1 MNMNEEF
8 EPVPIKKVIES
19 LMDLTKSIPNE
30 YLHIFSDITR
40 NDLKE
45 IQKVW
50 GDIPVQQK
58 IDLLTG
64 LEMMMEADS
73 FMLCDDI
80 AKFALE
86 DTDPNVRNRAIS
98 LLWECSD
105 PEVARRFLYL
115 LHNDTNLIVKIS
127 AASAL
132 GKFIL
137 LGELEEFSQTLYKQI
152 LNDLI
157 ELYYRDITK
166 SLKQELIKSLGYS
179 DRSEITSMIQE
190 SYEST
195 EASWQLASVIA
206 MGRSADPKKWKSQII
221 NMIMNS
227 DAYYPVRIEAV
238 KAAGELEI
246 SSARPILLQMFE
258 EEREDVEMNFHIIW
272 ALSKI
277 GGEGVR
283 EALVRRMEI
292 TEDKD
297 EIEILEKAIDNLD
310 FAEQLPD
317 LDI

>member
-1 MNMNEEF
+1 MENSEIKIYNTPDGKASNEVKLEKDTVWLSQKQMAELF
-8 EPVPIKKVIES
+8 DKDSDTIGLHLKNIY
-19 LMDLTKSIPNE
+19 KS
-30 YLHIFSDITR
+30 
-40 NDLKE
+40 
-45 IQKVW
+45 
-50 GDIPVQQK
+50 
-58 IDLLTG
+58 
-64 LEMMMEADS
+64 
-73 FMLCDDI
+73 
-80 AKFALE
+80 
-86 DTDPNVRNRAIS
+86 
-98 LLWECSD
+98 
-105 PEVARRFLYL
+105 
-115 LHNDTNLIVKIS
+115 
-127 AASAL
+127 
-132 GKFIL
+132 
-137 LGELEEFSQTLYKQI
+137 GELEEFSQTLYKQI

-157 ELYYRDITK
+157 ELYYRDIAK

-297 EIEILEKAIDNLD
+297 EIWW
-310 FAEQLPD
+310 F
-317 LDI
+317 

>member
-1 MNMNEEF
+1 MKMDEEF
-8 EPVPIKKVIES
+8 EPIPIKKVVES
-19 LMDLTKSIPNE
+19 LLDSTKPIPDQ

-40 NDLKE
+40 NDLRE
-45 IQKVW
+45 IKKVW
-50 GDIPVQQK
+50 VDIPVQQK

-73 FMLCDDI
+73 FVLCDDM

-86 DTDPNVRNRAIS
+86 DLDPNVRSRAIS

-105 PEVARRFLYL
+105 PEVARRFLHL
-115 LHNDTNLIVKIS
+115 LHNDPNLIVKLS

-137 LGELEEFSQTLYKQI
+137 LGELDEFSQNLHKQI

-157 ELYYRDITK
+157 DLYHQDIEK
-166 SLKQELIKSLGYS
+166 SLKQELVKSLGYS
-179 DRSEITSMIQE
+179 GIPEITSMIQE

-195 EASWQLASVIA
+195 DDSWQLASVIA
-206 MGRSADPKKWKSQII
+206 MGRSADPKKWKSQVIS
-221 NMIMNS
+221 MITDS
-227 DAYYPVRIEAV
+227 DAYHPVRIEAV

-246 SSARPILLQMFE
+246 SSTRPILLQMFE
-258 EEREDVEMNFHIIW
+258 DESEDVEMNLHIIW

-283 EALVRRMEI
+283 EALVRRMEK

-297 EIEILEKAIDNLD
+297 EIEVLEMAIDNLD